1 MHLKKLKTI
10 IQTINPLV
18 GTLLARRAMRLI
30 SQLHTISNCKT
41 NPKTALWLHTTIRE
55 PNANVKLT
63 KKKRGK
69 KLVRN
74 LSNGETFETGMV
86 NWKTR
91 VYKIFLFARPQ
102 TICTLRYRVL
112 WGFMLRHRRGEFH
125 STKVLFSPRT
135 ASLCPA
141 TRVHRNEKRF
151 PRFRLQLLCFVEFH
165 SIFLNKYFFFFRIL
179 MEK

>member
-1 MHLKKLKTI
+1 M
-10 IQTINPLV
+10 
-18 GTLLARRAMRLI
+18 
-30 SQLHTISNCKT
+30 
-41 NPKTALWLHTTIRE
+41 
-55 PNANVKLT
+55 
-63 KKKRGK
+63 
-69 KLVRN
+69 RN

-165 SIFLNKYFFFFRIL
+165 SIFLNKYFFFFSYFDGKINLTRYNNIESL
-179 MEK
+179 CIRLKMKLEEREKPTLRVSFFGLCYALFGMRKKL

>member
-1 MHLKKLKTI
+1 M
-10 IQTINPLV
+10 
-18 GTLLARRAMRLI
+18 
-30 SQLHTISNCKT
+30 
-41 NPKTALWLHTTIRE
+41 
-55 PNANVKLT
+55 
-63 KKKRGK
+63 
-69 KLVRN
+69 RN

-165 SIFLNKYFFFFRIL
+165 SIFLNKYFFFFVFWWKNKPDPIQQHWVALYTVKNEIGRAREADAESFFFWAL
-179 MEK
+179 LCAFRYEKKL